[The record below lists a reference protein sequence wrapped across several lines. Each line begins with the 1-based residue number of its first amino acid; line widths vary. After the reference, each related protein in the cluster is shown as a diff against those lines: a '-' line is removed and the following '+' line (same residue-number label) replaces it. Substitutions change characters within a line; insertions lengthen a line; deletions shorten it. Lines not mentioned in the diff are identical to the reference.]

1 MRRRGLAG
9 TRRLSKVRLGVVE
22 ALRRLRRLWRTDYY
36 IRDAAIRI
44 YCTLVLLAIDIAMF
58 ALRVRSLLDVCV
70 VIRSTQIY
78 YEPRGNQ
85 ERARTYRSWTDRAC
99 EWSRVSRPGTLS
111 PPATCKAK
119 ERGERNRR
127 LLVAT
132 SRDLAACST
141 LNVAATVAAI

>member
-1 MRRRGLAG
+1 
-9 TRRLSKVRLGVVE
+9 
-22 ALRRLRRLWRTDYY
+22 
-36 IRDAAIRI
+36 
-44 YCTLVLLAIDIAMF
+44 MF

-70 VIRSTQIY
+70 AIRSTQIY

-119 ERGERNRR
+119 ERGERNGQ

-141 LNVAATVAAI
+141 LNVAATVAAIRASDRTTAERIGRAGGGGGDDGRRRRRRLRCVELLYVYYQGHLT